1 MLRPHERHPTPTM
14 TGLAEAA
21 RHRLAVGR
29 RAAPGVGISLAVAMV
44 ALFLASHYGA
54 PVMLFALLLGMA
66 LGFLRERERVAPG
79 IRLSTRTIL
88 RVGVALLGARLTLT
102 DLTAL
107 GLTPVLITL
116 ATVAATLLVGFG
128 VARALGMGG
137 RFAVLSAG
145 AVSICGASAA
155 LAIASTL
162 PRDER
167 LHLDTVLV
175 VVSVSTLS
183 TVALVIYPILA
194 AQLGMDD
201 AQAGVFL
208 GATIHDVAQVV
219 GAGFSVS
226 ETSGETAT
234 IIKLLRVALL
244 LPLVLGLALV
254 LRERGNRHLPGQ
266 PHKRPAPPIPGFLLG
281 FLALVGINSLGW
293 LPAPLMAV
301 LATTSTA
308 CLITAVAALGIQ
320 SQIGEMLKL
329 GWRPITVI
337 VLQTLFMGAMGAMLV
352 GYWLPA

>member
-1 MLRPHERHPTPTM
+1 M

-21 RHRLAVGR
+21 RQRLGLGR
-29 RAAPGVGISLAVAMV
+29 RAAPGVAISAAVAMV
-44 ALFLASHYGA
+44 ALFLATHYAA

-66 LGFLRERERVAPG
+66 LGFLRDRDRIAPG
-79 IRLSTRTIL
+79 IRFSTRTIL
-88 RVGVALLGARLTLT
+88 RIGVALLGARLTLA

-107 GLTPVLITL
+107 GVTPVLITL
-116 ATVAATLLVGFG
+116 ATVVATLLTGFA
-128 VARALGMGG
+128 VARGLGMHG
-137 RFAVLSAG
+137 RFSILSAG

-183 TVALVIYPILA
+183 TIALVVYPILA
-194 AQLGMDD
+194 AQLGMDN

-234 IIKLLRVALL
+234 VIKLLRVALL
-244 LPLVLGLALV
+244 LPLVLGLAV
-254 LRERGNRHLPGQ
+254 VVRDRDVPVPSRR
-266 PHKRPAPPIPGFLLG
+266 RPTPPIPGFLLG

-293 LPAPLMAV
+293 LPEPFTVL
-301 LATTSTA
+301 LATLSTG

-352 GYWLPA
+352 RYWLSG